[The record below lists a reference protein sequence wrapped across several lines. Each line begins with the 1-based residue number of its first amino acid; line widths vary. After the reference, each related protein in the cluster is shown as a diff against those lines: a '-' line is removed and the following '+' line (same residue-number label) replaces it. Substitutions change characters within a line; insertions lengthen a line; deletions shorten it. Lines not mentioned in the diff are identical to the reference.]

1 MNKSDLRNTQGA
13 GEMAGR
19 VSGKVALITGGG
31 SGIGRATAILFA
43 REGAKVMIADYNR
56 EGGEQTVKMI
66 KTAGGEA
73 SFVEANVAIAKQA
86 EAMVAKTVEAY
97 GRLDCAFNN
106 AGIEGQMGG
115 NIAECSEENWGRII
129 AINLT
134 GVFLCMKYELPQM
147 LKQGGGSIVNTASAA
162 GLIGLPGGTAYVA
175 SKHGVAGL
183 TKSAALEYA
192 KSGIR
197 INAVCPGFI
206 RTAMVERVIDGG
218 SISEDAM
225 VAAEPI
231 GRIGKPEEIANAV
244 LFLCSDDASF
254 VTGLPMPVDGGYV
267 AQ

>member
-1 MNKSDLRNTQGA
+1 MS
-13 GEMAGR
+13 GR
-19 VSGKVALITGGG
+19 VAGKIALITGGG
-31 SGIGRATAILFA
+31 SGIGRATAIVFA
-43 REGAKVMIADYNR
+43 REGAKVAVADYNR
-56 EGGEQTVKMI
+56 NGGEETVRMI
-66 KTAGGEA
+66 KSAGGEA
-73 SFVEANVAIAKQA
+73 SFVEANVAIAKQS
-86 EAMVAKTVEAY
+86 EAMVTRTIETY

-106 AGIEGQMGG
+106 AGIEGEMGG
-115 NIAECSEENWGRII
+115 NIADCTEENWGRII

-134 GVFLCMKYELPQM
+134 GVFLCMKYEIPQM
-147 LKQGGGSIVNTASAA
+147 LKFGGGSIVNTASAA

-206 RTAMVERVIDGG
+206 RTAMTERVMDGG

-231 GRIGKPEEIANAV
+231 GRIGKPEEIANVV
-244 LFLCSDDASF
+244 LFLCSEDASF
-254 VTGLPMPVDGGYV
+254 ITGLPMPVDGGYV

>member
-1 MNKSDLRNTQGA
+1 
-13 GEMAGR
+13 MAGR

-31 SGIGRATAILFA
+31 SGIGRATAIVFA
-43 REGAKVMIADYNR
+43 REGAKVVIADYNR
-56 EGGEQTVKMI
+56 EGGEQTVKTI
-66 KTAGGEA
+66 KAAGGEA
-73 SFVEANVAIAKQA
+73 SFIEANVAVAKQV
-86 EAMVAKTVEAY
+86 EAMVAKTVETY

-106 AGIEGQMGG
+106 AGIEGQIGA
-115 NIAECSEENWGRII
+115 NIAECTEENWGRII

-147 LKQGGGSIVNTASAA
+147 LKQGGGSIVNTASVA
-162 GLIGLPGGTAYVA
+162 GLVGLPGGTAYVA

-192 KSGIR
+192 KSSIR

-206 RTAMVERVIDGG
+206 RTAMTERVMDGG
-218 SISEDAM
+218 SISEEAM
-225 VAAEPI
+225 IAAEPL
-231 GRIGKPEEIANAV
+231 GRIGKPEEIANVV

-254 VTGLPMPVDGGYV
+254 VTGIPFPIDGGYI

>member
-1 MNKSDLRNTQGA
+1 
-13 GEMAGR
+13 MAGR

-31 SGIGRATAILFA
+31 SGIGRATAIVFA
-43 REGAKVMIADYNR
+43 REGAKVVIADYNR
-56 EGGEQTVKMI
+56 EGGEQTVKTI
-66 KTAGGEA
+66 KAAGGEA
-73 SFVEANVAIAKQA
+73 SFIEANVAVAQQV
-86 EAMVAKTVEAY
+86 EAMVAKTVDTY

-106 AGIEGQMGG
+106 AGIEGQIGA
-115 NIAECSEENWGRII
+115 NIAECTEENWGRII

-147 LKQGGGSIVNTASAA
+147 LKQGGGSIVNTASVA
-162 GLIGLPGGTAYVA
+162 GLVGLPGGTAYVA

-183 TKSAALEYA
+183 TKSGALEYA

-206 RTAMVERVIDGG
+206 RTAMTERVMDGG
-218 SISEDAM
+218 SISEEAM
-225 VAAEPI
+225 IAAEPL
-231 GRIGKPEEIANAV
+231 GRIGKPEEIANVV

-254 VTGLPMPVDGGYV
+254 VTGIPFPIDGGYI

>member
-1 MNKSDLRNTQGA
+1 
-13 GEMAGR
+13 MAGR

-31 SGIGRATAILFA
+31 SGIGRATAIAFA
-43 REGAKVMIADYNR
+43 REGAKISIADYNR
-56 EGGEQTVKMI
+56 TGGEETVRMI
-66 KTAGGEA
+66 KSAGGEA
-73 SFVEANVAIAKQA
+73 SFIEANVAIAKQV
-86 EAMVAKTVEAY
+86 EAMVARTVETY

-106 AGIEGQMGG
+106 AGIEGEMSGG

-134 GVFLCMKYELPQM
+134 GVFLCMKYEIPQM
-147 LKQGGGSIVNTASAA
+147 LKHGGGSIVNTASAA

-206 RTAMVERVIDGG
+206 RTAMTERVMDGG
-218 SISEDAM
+218 SISEEAM

-231 GRIGKPEEIANAV
+231 GRIGKPEEIANVV

>member
-1 MNKSDLRNTQGA
+1 
-13 GEMAGR
+13 MAGR
-19 VSGKVALITGGG
+19 VSGKVALITGAG
-31 SGIGRATAILFA
+31 SGIGRATAILFG
-43 REGAKVMIADYNR
+43 REGAKVAIADYHR
-56 EGGEQTVKMI
+56 DGGEQSVRMI
-66 KTAGGEA
+66 KDAGGEA
-73 SFVEANVAIAKQA
+73 LFIEANVAVPRQV
-86 EAMVAKTVEAY
+86 EAMVARTVEAY

-106 AGIEGQMGG
+106 AGIEGESGHGRQI
-115 NIAECSEENWGRII
+115 NIADCSEENWANII

-134 GVFLCMKYELPQM
+134 GVFLCMKFEIPQM
-147 LKQGGGSIVNTASAA
+147 LKNGGGSIVNTASAA

-206 RTAMVERVIDGG
+206 RTAMVERVIDSG
-218 SISEDAM
+218 SISEEAM
-225 VAAEPI
+225 IAAEPI
-231 GRIGKPEEIANAV
+231 GRIGKPEEIAKTV
-244 LFLCSDDASF
+244 LFLCSDDASY

>member
-1 MNKSDLRNTQGA
+1 
-13 GEMAGR
+13 MAGR
-19 VSGKVALITGGG
+19 VSGKIALITGGG
-31 SGIGRATAILFA
+31 SGIGRATAITFG
-43 REGAKVMIADYNR
+43 REGAKVAIADYNR
-56 EGGEQTVKMI
+56 AGGEETVRMI
-66 KTAGGEA
+66 KAAGGEA
-73 SFVEANVAIAKQA
+73 SFIEANVAIAKQV
-86 EAMVAKTVEAY
+86 EAMVAKTIDTY

-106 AGIEGQMGG
+106 AGIEGEMSGG

-134 GVFLCMKYELPQM
+134 GVFLCMKYEIPQM
-147 LKQGGGSIVNTASAA
+147 LKHGGGSIVNTASAA

-206 RTAMVERVIDGG
+206 RTAMTERVMDGG

-225 VAAEPI
+225 IAAEPL
-231 GRIGKPEEIANAV
+231 GRIGKPEEIASVV

>member
-1 MNKSDLRNTQGA
+1 
-13 GEMAGR
+13 MAGR

-31 SGIGRATAILFA
+31 SGIGRATAIVFG
-43 REGAKVMIADYNR
+43 REGAKVVVADYNR
-56 EGGEQTVKMI
+56 AGGEETVRTI
-66 KTAGGEA
+66 KSAGGEA
-73 SFVEANVAIAKQA
+73 SFIEANVAIAKQV
-86 EAMVAKTVEAY
+86 EAMVTRTIETY

-106 AGIEGQMGG
+106 AGIEGEMGG

-134 GVFLCMKYELPQM
+134 GVFLCMKYEIPQM
-147 LKQGGGSIVNTASAA
+147 LKHGGGSIVNTASAA

-192 KSGIR
+192 RSGIR

-206 RTAMVERVIDGG
+206 RTAMTERVMDGG

-231 GRIGKPEEIANAV
+231 GRIGKPEEIANVV

>member
-1 MNKSDLRNTQGA
+1 
-13 GEMAGR
+13 MAGR

-31 SGIGRATAILFA
+31 SGIGRATAIVFG
-43 REGAKVMIADYNR
+43 RDGAKVAIADYNR
-56 EGGEQTVKMI
+56 DGGEQTVKMI
-66 KTAGGEA
+66 KDAGGEA
-73 SFVEANVAIAKQA
+73 TFIEANVAVAKQV
-86 EAMVAKTVEAY
+86 EAMVARTVETY

-106 AGIEGQMGG
+106 AGIEGEMGHG
-115 NIAECSEENWGRII
+115 GPNNIADCSEENWARIM

-134 GVFLCMKYELPQM
+134 GVFLCMKYEIPQM
-147 LKQGGGSIVNTASAA
+147 LKHGGGSIVNTASAA

-206 RTAMVERVIDGG
+206 RTAMVERTIDGG
-218 SISEDAM
+218 AISEEAM
-225 VAAEPI
+225 IAAEPI
-231 GRIGKPEEIANAV
+231 GRIGRPEEIASVV

-254 VTGLPMPVDGGYV
+254 VTGIPMPVDGGYV

>member
-1 MNKSDLRNTQGA
+1 
-13 GEMAGR
+13 MAGR

-31 SGIGRATAILFA
+31 SGIGRATAIVFA
-43 REGAKVMIADYNR
+43 REGAKVAIADYNR
-56 EGGEQTVKMI
+56 EGGEQTVRMI

-73 SFVEANVAIAKQA
+73 SFIEANVAIAKQT
-86 EAMVAKTVEAY
+86 EAMVAKTIETY

-106 AGIEGQMGG
+106 AGIEGEMGG
-115 NIAECSEENWGRII
+115 NIADCSEDNWGRII

-134 GVFLCMKYELPQM
+134 GVFLCMKYEIPQM
-147 LKQGGGSIVNTASAA
+147 LKHGGSIVNTASAA

-206 RTAMVERVIDGG
+206 PHRDDGAR
-218 SISEDAM
+218 D
-225 VAAEPI
+225 
-231 GRIGKPEEIANAV
+231 GRR
-244 LFLCSDDASF
+244 LD
-254 VTGLPMPVDGGYV
+254 
-267 AQ
+267 